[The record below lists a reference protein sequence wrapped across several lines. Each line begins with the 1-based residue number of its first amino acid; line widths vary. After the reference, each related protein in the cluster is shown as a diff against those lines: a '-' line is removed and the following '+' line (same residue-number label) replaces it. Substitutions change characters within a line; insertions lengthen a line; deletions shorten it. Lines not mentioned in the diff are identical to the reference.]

1 MGLSKLLEKL
11 YRKLL
16 SMTIS
21 FAIDVY
27 EIKEAKLVP
36 HVPFLRLDFFM
47 FEYKKIYSNLDQF
60 ETFNINLKNLK
71 TLDINLFRIFHKN
84 KLGKFF
90 VRNFTL

>member
-1 MGLSKLLEKL
+1 
-11 YRKLL
+11 
-16 SMTIS
+16 
-21 FAIDVY
+21 
-27 EIKEAKLVP
+27 
-36 HVPFLRLDFFM
+36 M

-84 KLGKFF
+84 MLGKFF

>member
-1 MGLSKLLEKL
+1 
-11 YRKLL
+11 
-16 SMTIS
+16 
-21 FAIDVY
+21 
-27 EIKEAKLVP
+27 
-36 HVPFLRLDFFM
+36 M

-71 TLDINLFRIFHKN
+71 TLDINLFRIFHNN